1 MSLVDRINQISIIRL
16 IIIGVIGF
24 AWLFVLMMIIV
35 GTVAVRSAKQWI
47 PKAVSKAMNEAVE
60 KANEARA
67 TAEHAEEHIVE
78 DASEEAARL
87 TGARA

>member
-35 GTVAVRSAKQWI
+35 GTVAVRSTKQWM

-60 KANEARA
+60 KASAARQSQ
-67 TAEHAEEHIVE
+67 ESEEHRAE